1 MKIGKGYNSVAI
13 YFGELWLKGRN
24 KNFFVDT
31 LCRNIKDRLAG
42 LKYGDFDLWR
52 DRIII
57 HVNEED
63 EIGPIIERLRY
74 VFGISWFA
82 PALVVG
88 NSIPE
93 IIEGAKHILGR
104 GDRIRLECHRSYK
117 LLEYRSSDVV
127 SEFLRRSGDLGFEL
141 DKNSED
147 VLFISITISSA
158 ILHRHRVAGL
168 GGLPIGTSG
177 RAVVL
182 LSGGIDSPVAAFY
195 AMRRGFDVVY
205 LHVHGYDDPHT
216 AMASKMHELAGQL
229 AKYSGK
235 TRIYYA
241 PFHIFQMAAM
251 GSGPRYELVLFKRFI
266 YMLSEKMADEMNIDA
281 IVTGES
287 LGQVASQTVSNLSS
301 AQGGVRHLIFRPLI
315 GFDKNEII
323 EMARR
328 IGTYD
333 ISIKQYRDV
342 CSIKARNPA
351 VKTDPV
357 FIKRAFDSAGMKIA
371 LEKTYAAMAV
381 ADINGPGGASE
392 GAKA

>member
-1 MKIGKGYNSVAI
+1 MEIGKGYNSVAV

-31 LCRNIKDRLAG
+31 LCRNIRDRLAG
-42 LKYGDFDLWR
+42 LGYKDLDLWR

-57 HVNEED
+57 HVNRED
-63 EIGPIIERLRY
+63 EVGPIIERLRY

-88 NSIPE
+88 NDIPE
-93 IIEGAKHILGR
+93 IIEGAKRILGR

-117 LLEYRSSDVV
+117 LLKYSSNEVV
-127 SEFLRRSGDLGFEL
+127 GEFLRHGGDLGFEL

-147 VLFISITISSA
+147 VLFISITSSSA
-158 ILHRHRVAGL
+158 ILHRHKVAGL
-168 GGLPIGTSG
+168 GGLPVGTSG

-205 LHVHGYDDPHT
+205 LHIHGYDDPHT
-216 AMASKMHELAGQL
+216 AMASKMHELVGQL

-235 TRIYYA
+235 TRVYYA

-251 GSGPRYELVLFKRFI
+251 GSAPRYELVLFKRFI
-266 YMLSEKMADEMNIDA
+266 YLLSEKMADEMNIDA

-287 LGQVASQTVSNLSS
+287 LGQVASQTVSNLGS
-301 AQGGVRHLIFRPLI
+301 AQSGVRHLIFRPLI

-333 ISIKQYRDV
+333 ISIKPYRDV
-342 CSIKARNPA
+342 CSIKAKNPA
-351 VKTDPV
+351 IKTDPF
-357 FIKRAFDSAGMKIA
+357 FIRRAFDSAGMKVA

-381 ADINGPGGASE
+381 TDINSTDDAGAD
-392 GAKA
+392 AKA